1 MANPHDFET
10 IHHVARLAFLAMSAR
25 AVASTEF
32 ETSPEVAQIRILVTR
47 PVGAD
52 QPAVDLEFVGPSG
65 FPLGGMSV

>member
-1 MANPHDFET
+1 MTHGDIEQ

-32 ETSPEVAQIRILVTR
+32 ETSPEVAEVRIRVSR
-47 PVGAD
+47 PVGCD

-65 FPLGGMSV
+65 FALGGMSV

>member
-1 MANPHDFET
+1 MNHGDIEQ

-32 ETSPEVAQIRILVTR
+32 ETTPEVSEVRVVVRRAA
-47 PVGAD
+47 PD
-52 QPAVDLEFVGPSG
+52 EQPSVDLEFIGSSG